1 VTLIQRKEN
10 FDRLRDLVSPITG
23 RFVQKNHTLFL
34 VGGVVRDVLI
44 NQNIESPDLDLTTN
58 ATPDQIR
65 ALVEPVADA
74 VWLQGERF
82 GTIGLRIGEIRMEI
96 TTHRSESYISSSR
109 KPSVTFSLNLEDDLS
124 RRDFTVN
131 AMAVEVDSGIFFDPF
146 NGRSDLENKILR
158 TPLSPEKSFN
168 DDPLRMLRAA
178 RFSAG
183 YDLQP
188 VQEIVDTAKD
198 LSERILIVSAERVR
212 EEFLKLLS
220 LENPTKGFE
229 FLETVHL
236 LPKIFSF
243 ESNLGHND
251 FEKIFSLLPPDD
263 PVTRLSV
270 FFKGLSKKEVKE
282 SLKRLKM
289 SREEKRRIETTVDF
303 LNLLSNGPKSEKW
316 TNEELRRLID
326 LNQLSVETSINII
339 QASNSNIKEF
349 VSSLEILRS
358 TEDLVSFEPLLTA
371 QELMALL
378 DIEPGPL
385 VGEILSWLKETRLR
399 DGDISIDEE
408 KKMVL
413 EYWKK

>member
-1 VTLIQRKEN
+1 MIGT
-10 FDRLRDLVSPITG
+10 FDRLRDLVNPITE
-23 RFVQKNHTLFL
+23 RFLREEHTLFL

-82 GTIGLRIGEIRMEI
+82 GTIGLRVGETRMEI

-158 TPLSPEKSFN
+158 TPLAPNASFN

-198 LSERILIVSAERVR
+198 LAERILIVSAERIR

-229 FLETVHL
+229 FLETVDL

-243 ESNLGHND
+243 ESNLEHKD
-251 FEKIFSLLPPDD
+251 FDKIFSLLPPDD
-263 PVTRLSV
+263 PVTRFSV

-289 SREEKRRIETTVDF
+289 SREEKRRIETIVDF

-326 LNQLSVETSINII
+326 LNQLSVETSINLI
-339 QASNSNIKEF
+339 QASNSNVKEF
-349 VSSLEILRS
+349 LSSLEILRS
-358 TEDLVSFEPLLTA
+358 TEDLISFEPQLTA
-371 QELMALL
+371 QELMDLL
-378 DIEPGPL
+378 HIEPGPL
-385 VGEILSWLKETRLR
+385 VGEILSWLKETHLR
-399 DGDISIDEE
+399 YGAISIDEE

-413 EYWKK
+413 KHWKK

>member
-1 VTLIQRKEN
+1 VTEN
-10 FDRLRDLVSPITG
+10 FDRLIDLVSPITG
-23 RFVQKNHTLFL
+23 RFVQEKHTLFL
-34 VGGVVRDVLI
+34 VGGVVRDVLM
-44 NQNIESPDLDLTTN
+44 NKNIESPDLDLTTN

-109 KPSVTFSLNLEDDLS
+109 KPSVTFSLNLKDDLS

-131 AMAVEVDSGIFFDPF
+131 AMAIEVDSGIFFDPF
-146 NGRSDLENKILR
+146 NGRSDLDNKILR
-158 TPLSPEKSFN
+158 TPLAPDKSFN

-198 LSERILIVSAERVR
+198 LADRILIVSAERIR

-220 LENPTKGFE
+220 LENPTKGFD
-229 FLETVHL
+229 FLEKVNL

-243 ESNLGHND
+243 ESNLDHSNFD
-251 FEKIFSLLPPDD
+251 KIFSLLPPDD
-263 PVTRLSV
+263 PLTRLSV

-282 SLKRLKM
+282 SLKRLKV

-303 LNLLSNGPKSEKW
+303 LNLLSSGPKSEKW

-349 VSSLEILRS
+349 LSSLEILRS
-358 TEDLVSFEPLLTA
+358 TEDLTSFEPLLTA
-371 QELMALL
+371 QELMDLL
-378 DIEPGPL
+378 NIEPGPL
-385 VGEILSWLKETRLR
+385 VGEILSWLKEIHLR
-399 DGDISIDEE
+399 DGTISIDEE
-408 KKMVL
+408 KKMVM
-413 EYWKK
+413 ENWKK

>member
-1 VTLIQRKEN
+1 MNEII
-10 FDRLRDLVSPITG
+10 DRLRNLISPVTE
-23 RFVQKNHTLFL
+23 RFVNEQKTLFL
-34 VGGVVRDVLI
+34 VGGVVRDSFI
-44 NQNIESPDLDLTTN
+44 HQKIESPDLDLTTN

-96 TTHRSESYISSSR
+96 TTHRSESYVSSSR

-131 AMAVEVDSGIFFDPF
+131 AMAIEVDSGIFFDPF

-158 TPLSPEKSFN
+158 TPLAPDKSFN

-198 LSERILIVSAERVR
+198 LADRILIVSAERIR

-220 LENPTKGFE
+220 LENPTKGFD
-229 FLETVHL
+229 FLEKVHL

-243 ESNLGHND
+243 ESNWDHNNFD
-251 FEKIFSLLPPDD
+251 KIFSLLPPDD
-263 PVTRLSV
+263 PVIRLSV
-270 FFKGLSKKEVKE
+270 FFKGLSKKQAKE

-303 LNLLSNGPKSEKW
+303 LNLLSSGPKSEKW

-339 QASNSNIKEF
+339 QASNSNIKDF
-349 VSSLEILRS
+349 LSSLEILRS
-358 TEDLVSFEPLLTA
+358 TEDLISFEPLLTA
-371 QELMALL
+371 QELMDLL
-378 DIEPGPL
+378 NIEPGPL
-385 VGEILSWLKETRLR
+385 VGEILSWLKEMHLR
-399 DGDISIDEE
+399 DGTISIDEE

-413 EYWKK
+413 EHWKK

>member
-1 VTLIQRKEN
+1 MNEII
-10 FDRLRDLVSPITG
+10 DRLRNLISPVTE
-23 RFVQKNHTLFL
+23 RFVNEQKTLFL
-34 VGGVVRDVLI
+34 VGGVVRDSFI
-44 NQNIESPDLDLTTN
+44 HQKIERPELDLTTN

-96 TTHRSESYISSSR
+96 TTHRSESYVSSSR

-131 AMAVEVDSGIFFDPF
+131 AMAIEVDSGIFFDPF

-158 TPLSPEKSFN
+158 TPLAPDKSFN

-198 LSERILIVSAERVR
+198 LADRILIVSAERIR

-220 LENPTKGFE
+220 LENPTKGFD
-229 FLETVHL
+229 FLEKVHL

-243 ESNLGHND
+243 ESNLDHNNFD
-251 FEKIFSLLPPDD
+251 KIFSLLPSDD
-263 PVTRLSV
+263 PVIRLSV

-289 SREEKRRIETTVDF
+289 SREEKRRIENTVDF
-303 LNLLSNGPKSEKW
+303 LTLLSSGPKSEIW

-339 QASNSNIKEF
+339 QASNSNIKDF
-349 VSSLEILRS
+349 LSSLEILRS
-358 TEDLVSFEPLLTA
+358 TEDLISFEPLLTA
-371 QELMALL
+371 QELMDLL
-378 DIEPGPL
+378 NIEPGPL
-385 VGEILSWLKETRLR
+385 VGEILSWLKEMHLR
-399 DGDISIDEE
+399 DGTISIDEE

-413 EYWKK
+413 EHWKK

>member
-1 VTLIQRKEN
+1 MTEN
-10 FDRLRDLVSPITG
+10 FDRLRDLVTPITG
-23 RFVQKNHTLFL
+23 RFVQEKHTLFL

-44 NQNIESPDLDLTTN
+44 NKNIESPDLDVTTN

-131 AMAVEVDSGIFFDPF
+131 AMAIEVDSGTFFDPF

-158 TPLSPEKSFN
+158 TPLAPEKSFN

-198 LSERILIVSAERVR
+198 LADRILIVSAERIR

-220 LENPTKGFE
+220 LENPTKGFD
-229 FLETVHL
+229 FLEKVHL

-243 ESNLGHND
+243 ESNLDHNNFD
-251 FEKIFSLLPPDD
+251 KIFSLLPSDD
-263 PVTRLSV
+263 PVIRLSV
-270 FFKGLSKKEVKE
+270 FFKGLSKKQAKE

-289 SREEKRRIETTVDF
+289 SREEKRRIENTVDF
-303 LNLLSNGPKSEKW
+303 LNLLSSGPKSEKW

-339 QASNSNIKEF
+339 QASNSNIKDF
-349 VSSLEILRS
+349 LSSLEILRS
-358 TEDLVSFEPLLTA
+358 TEDLISFEPLLTA
-371 QELMALL
+371 QELMDLL
-378 DIEPGPL
+378 NIEPGPL
-385 VGEILSWLKETRLR
+385 VGEILSWLKEIHLR
-399 DGDISIDEE
+399 DGTISIDEE

-413 EYWKK
+413 EHWKK

>member
-1 VTLIQRKEN
+1 VTEN
-10 FDRLRDLVSPITG
+10 FERLRDLVSPITG
-23 RFVQKNHTLFL
+23 RFVQEKHTLFL
-34 VGGVVRDVLI
+34 VGGVVRDVLM
-44 NQNIESPDLDLTTN
+44 NKNIESPDLDLTTN

-109 KPSVTFSLNLEDDLS
+109 KPSVTFSLNLKDDLS

-131 AMAVEVDSGIFFDPF
+131 AMAIEVDSGIFFDPF
-146 NGRSDLENKILR
+146 NGRSDLDNKILR
-158 TPLSPEKSFN
+158 TPLAPDKSFN

-198 LSERILIVSAERVR
+198 LADRILIVSAERIR

-220 LENPTKGFE
+220 LENPTKGFD
-229 FLETVHL
+229 FLEKVNL

-243 ESNLGHND
+243 ESNLDHSNFD
-251 FEKIFSLLPPDD
+251 KIFSLLPPDD
-263 PVTRLSV
+263 PLTRLSV

-282 SLKRLKM
+282 SLKRLKV

-303 LNLLSNGPKSEKW
+303 LNLLSSGPKSEKW

-349 VSSLEILRS
+349 LSSLEILRS
-358 TEDLVSFEPLLTA
+358 TEDLTSFEPLLTA
-371 QELMALL
+371 QELMDLL
-378 DIEPGPL
+378 NIEPGPL
-385 VGEILSWLKETRLR
+385 VGEILSWLKEIHLR
-399 DGDISIDEE
+399 DGTISIDEE
-408 KKMVL
+408 KKMVM
-413 EYWKK
+413 ENWKK

>member
-1 VTLIQRKEN
+1 MTEN

-23 RFVQKNHTLFL
+23 RFVQKKHTLFL
-34 VGGVVRDVLI
+34 VGGVVRDVLM
-44 NQNIESPDLDLTTN
+44 NKNIESPDLDLTTN

-124 RRDFTVN
+124 RRDFTIN

-158 TPLSPEKSFN
+158 TPLAPDKSFN

-178 RFSAG
+178 RFLAG

-198 LSERILIVSAERVR
+198 LADRILIVSAERIR

-220 LENPTKGFE
+220 LENPTKGFD
-229 FLETVHL
+229 FLEKVHL

-243 ESNLGHND
+243 ESNLDHNNFD
-251 FEKIFSLLPPDD
+251 KIFSLLPPDD
-263 PVTRLSV
+263 PVTRLSI
-270 FFKGLSKKEVKE
+270 FFKGLSKNEVKE

-303 LNLLSNGPKSEKW
+303 LNVLSSGPKSEKW

-349 VSSLEILRS
+349 LSSLEILRS
-358 TEDLVSFEPLLTA
+358 TEDLISFEPLLTA
-371 QELMALL
+371 QELMDLL
-378 DIEPGPL
+378 NIEPGPL
-385 VGEILSWLKETRLR
+385 VGEILSWLKEIHLR
-399 DGDISIDEE
+399 DGTISIDEE

-413 EYWKK
+413 KHWKK

>member
-1 VTLIQRKEN
+1 MTEN
-10 FDRLRDLVSPITG
+10 FDRLRDLVTPITG
-23 RFVQKNHTLFL
+23 RFVQEKHTLFL

-44 NQNIESPDLDLTTN
+44 NKNIESPDLDLTTN

-96 TTHRSESYISSSR
+96 TTHRSESYVSSSR

-131 AMAVEVDSGIFFDPF
+131 AMAIEVDSGTFFDPF

-158 TPLSPEKSFN
+158 TPLAPEKSFN

-198 LSERILIVSAERVR
+198 LADRILIVSAERIR

-220 LENPTKGFE
+220 LENPTKGFD
-229 FLETVHL
+229 FLEKVHL

-243 ESNLGHND
+243 ESNLDHNNFD
-251 FEKIFSLLPPDD
+251 KIFSLLPSDD
-263 PVTRLSV
+263 PVIRLSV
-270 FFKGLSKKEVKE
+270 FFKGLSKKQAKE

-289 SREEKRRIETTVDF
+289 SREEKRRIENTVDF
-303 LNLLSNGPKSEKW
+303 LNLLSSGPKSEKW

-339 QASNSNIKEF
+339 QASNSNIKDF
-349 VSSLEILRS
+349 LSSLEILRS
-358 TEDLVSFEPLLTA
+358 TEDLISFEPLLTA
-371 QELMALL
+371 QELMDLL
-378 DIEPGPL
+378 NIEPGPL
-385 VGEILSWLKETRLR
+385 VGEILSWLKEIHLR
-399 DGDISIDEE
+399 DGTISIDEE

-413 EYWKK
+413 EHWKK

>member
-1 VTLIQRKEN
+1 MTEN
-10 FDRLRDLVSPITG
+10 FDRLRDLVTPITG
-23 RFVQKNHTLFL
+23 RFVQEKHTLFL

-44 NQNIESPDLDLTTN
+44 NKNIESPDLDLTTN

-96 TTHRSESYISSSR
+96 TTHRSESYVSSSR

-131 AMAVEVDSGIFFDPF
+131 AMAIEVDSGIFFDPF

-158 TPLSPEKSFN
+158 TPLAPDKSFN

-198 LSERILIVSAERVR
+198 LADRILIVSAERIR

-220 LENPTKGFE
+220 LENPTKGFD
-229 FLETVHL
+229 FLEKVHL

-243 ESNLGHND
+243 ESNWDHNNFD
-251 FEKIFSLLPPDD
+251 KIFSLLPPDD
-263 PVTRLSV
+263 PVIRLSV
-270 FFKGLSKKEVKE
+270 FFKGLSKKQAKE

-289 SREEKRRIETTVDF
+289 SREEKRRIENTVDF
-303 LNLLSNGPKSEKW
+303 LNLLSSGPKSEKW

-349 VSSLEILRS
+349 LSSLEILRS
-358 TEDLVSFEPLLTA
+358 TEDLISFEPLLTA
-371 QELMALL
+371 QELMDLL
-378 DIEPGPL
+378 NIEPGPL
-385 VGEILSWLKETRLR
+385 VGEILSWLKEMHLR
-399 DGDISIDEE
+399 DGTISIDEE

-413 EYWKK
+413 EHWKK

>member
-1 VTLIQRKEN
+1 MTEN
-10 FDRLRDLVSPITG
+10 FDRLRDLVTPITG
-23 RFVQKNHTLFL
+23 RFVQEKHTLFL

-44 NQNIESPDLDLTTN
+44 NKNIESPDLDLTTN

-131 AMAVEVDSGIFFDPF
+131 AMAIEVDSGIFFDPF

-158 TPLSPEKSFN
+158 TPLAPDKSFN

-198 LSERILIVSAERVR
+198 LADRILIVSAERIR

-220 LENPTKGFE
+220 LENPTKGFD
-229 FLETVHL
+229 FLEKVHL

-243 ESNLGHND
+243 ESNLDHNNFD
-251 FEKIFSLLPPDD
+251 KIFSLLPSDD
-263 PVTRLSV
+263 PVIRLSV

-289 SREEKRRIETTVDF
+289 SREEKRRIENTVDF
-303 LNLLSNGPKSEKW
+303 LNLLSSGPKSEKW

-349 VSSLEILRS
+349 LSSLEILRS
-358 TEDLVSFEPLLTA
+358 TEDLISFEPLLTA
-371 QELMALL
+371 QELMDLL
-378 DIEPGPL
+378 NIEPGPL
-385 VGEILSWLKETRLR
+385 VGEILSWLKEMHLR
-399 DGDISIDEE
+399 DGTISIDEE

-413 EYWKK
+413 EHWKK

>member
-1 VTLIQRKEN
+1 MTEN
-10 FDRLRDLVSPITG
+10 FDRLRDLVTPITG
-23 RFVQKNHTLFL
+23 RFVQEKHTLFL

-44 NQNIESPDLDLTTN
+44 NKNIESPDLDLTTN

-96 TTHRSESYISSSR
+96 TTHRSESYVSSSR

-131 AMAVEVDSGIFFDPF
+131 AMAIEVDSGTFFDPF

-158 TPLSPEKSFN
+158 PPLAPETSFN
-168 DDPLRMLRAA
+168 DEPLRMLRAE

-198 LSERILIVSAERVR
+198 LADRILIVSAERIR

-220 LENPTKGFE
+220 LENPTKGFD
-229 FLETVHL
+229 FLEKVHL

-243 ESNLGHND
+243 ESNLDHNNFD
-251 FEKIFSLLPPDD
+251 KIFSLLPSDD
-263 PVTRLSV
+263 PVIRLSV

-303 LNLLSNGPKSEKW
+303 LNLLSSGPKSEKW

-339 QASNSNIKEF
+339 QASNSNIKDF
-349 VSSLEILRS
+349 LSSLEILRS
-358 TEDLVSFEPLLTA
+358 TEDLISFEPLLTA
-371 QELMALL
+371 QELMDLL
-378 DIEPGPL
+378 NIEPGPL
-385 VGEILSWLKETRLR
+385 VGEILSWLKEIRLR
-399 DGDISIDEE
+399 DGAISIDEE

-413 EYWKK
+413 GHWKK

>member
-1 VTLIQRKEN
+1 MTET
-10 FDRLRDLVSPITG
+10 FDHLRNLTSPITE
-23 RFVQKNHTLFL
+23 RFVEEKHSLFL
-34 VGGVVRDVLI
+34 VGGVVRDALI
-44 NQNIESPDLDLTTN
+44 NQKIESPDLDLTTN
-58 ATPDQIR
+58 ATPEQIR

-82 GTIGLRIGEIRMEI
+82 GTIGLRIGEVRMEI

-158 TPLSPEKSFN
+158 TPLAPNASFN

-198 LSERILIVSAERVR
+198 LAERILIVSAERIR

-229 FLETVHL
+229 FLETVDL

-243 ESNLGHND
+243 ESNLEHKD
-251 FEKIFSLLPPDD
+251 FDKIFSLLPPDD
-263 PVTRLSV
+263 PVTRFSV

-289 SREEKRRIETTVDF
+289 SREEKRRIETIVDF

-326 LNQLSVETSINII
+326 LNQLSVETSINLI
-339 QASNSNIKEF
+339 QASNSNVKEF
-349 VSSLEILRS
+349 LSSLEILRS
-358 TEDLVSFEPLLTA
+358 TEDLISFEPQLTA
-371 QELMALL
+371 QELMDLL
-378 DIEPGPL
+378 HIEPGPL

-399 DGDISIDEE
+399 NGDISVDEE

-413 EYWKK
+413 KHWKK

>member
-1 VTLIQRKEN
+1 
-10 FDRLRDLVSPITG
+10 
-23 RFVQKNHTLFL
+23 
-34 VGGVVRDVLI
+34 
-44 NQNIESPDLDLTTN
+44 
-58 ATPDQIR
+58 
-65 ALVEPVADA
+65 
-74 VWLQGERF
+74 
-82 GTIGLRIGEIRMEI
+82 
-96 TTHRSESYISSSR
+96 
-109 KPSVTFSLNLEDDLS
+109 
-124 RRDFTVN
+124 
-131 AMAVEVDSGIFFDPF
+131 MAIEVDSGIFFDPF

-158 TPLSPEKSFN
+158 TPLAPDKSFN

-198 LSERILIVSAERVR
+198 LADRILIVSAERIR

-220 LENPTKGFE
+220 LENPTKGFD
-229 FLETVHL
+229 FLEKVQL

-243 ESNLGHND
+243 ESNLDHNNFD
-251 FEKIFSLLPPDD
+251 KIFSLLPSDD
-263 PVTRLSV
+263 PVIRLSV

-303 LNLLSNGPKSEKW
+303 LNLLSSGPKSEKW

-349 VSSLEILRS
+349 LSSLEILRS
-358 TEDLVSFEPLLTA
+358 TEDLISFEPLLTA
-371 QELMALL
+371 QELMDLL
-378 DIEPGPL
+378 NIEPGPL
-385 VGEILSWLKETRLR
+385 VGEILSWLKEMHLR
-399 DGDISIDEE
+399 DGTISIDEE

-413 EYWKK
+413 EHWKK

>member
-1 VTLIQRKEN
+1 MTES
-10 FDRLRDLVSPITG
+10 FDRLRDLVIPITG
-23 RFVQKNHTLFL
+23 RFVQEKHTLFL
-34 VGGVVRDVLI
+34 VGGVVRDVLM

-146 NGRSDLENKILR
+146 NGKSDLENKILR
-158 TPLSPEKSFN
+158 TPLAPDKSFN

-188 VQEIVDTAKD
+188 VEEIVETAKD
-198 LSERILIVSAERVR
+198 LAERILIVSAERVR

-220 LENPTKGFE
+220 LDNPTKGFE
-229 FLETVHL
+229 FLEKVHL

-243 ESNLGHND
+243 ESNLDHNNFD
-251 FEKIFSLLPPDD
+251 KIFSLLPPDD

-289 SREEKRRIETTVDF
+289 SREEKRRIETIVDF

-339 QASNSNIKEF
+339 QASDSNIKEF
-349 VSSLEILRS
+349 LSSLEILRS
-358 TEDLVSFEPLLTA
+358 TEDLISFEPLLTA
-371 QELMALL
+371 QELMDLL
-378 DIEPGPL
+378 NIEPGPL
-385 VGEILSWLKETRLR
+385 VGEILSWLKEIRLC
-399 DGDISIDEE
+399 DGPISIDEE

-413 EYWKK
+413 EHWKK